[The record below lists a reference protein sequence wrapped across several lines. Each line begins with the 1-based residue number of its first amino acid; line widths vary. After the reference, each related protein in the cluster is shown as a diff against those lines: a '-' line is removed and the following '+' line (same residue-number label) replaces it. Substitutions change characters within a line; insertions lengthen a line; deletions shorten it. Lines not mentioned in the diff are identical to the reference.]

1 MAHGIA
7 YRRNASSEAEALVPV
22 RVSSFTYVLAHTPSM
37 QHAYMHTYMH
47 TAGTLSIGTSRTA
60 LRAGGCRSTC
70 AGESFEF
77 HICTCTFPK
86 HGARIHA
93 YMQTCIHTYIHTYV
107 HLPTHTYGMRSACW
121 QTYADMYSCNLLS
134 EWART
139 QNEDRQKLITT
150 NTCTFKSRPRYLNK
164 LCNTM

>member
-1 MAHGIA
+1 MYVYIYTLFILTPYRDSYAGTFKFRYMAHGIA
-7 YRRNASSEAEALVPV
+7 YRRNASSDAEALVPV
-22 RVSSFTYVLAHTPSM
+22 RVSTFTYVLAHTPSM

-93 YMQTCIHTYIHTYV
+93 YMQTCIHTYIHTYIRAFA
-107 HLPTHTYGMRSACW
+107 HTHIRHAQFVLTDVRRHVFLQPA
-121 QTYADMYSCNLLS
+121 
-134 EWART
+134 
-139 QNEDRQKLITT
+139 
-150 NTCTFKSRPRYLNK
+150 F
-164 LCNTM
+164 